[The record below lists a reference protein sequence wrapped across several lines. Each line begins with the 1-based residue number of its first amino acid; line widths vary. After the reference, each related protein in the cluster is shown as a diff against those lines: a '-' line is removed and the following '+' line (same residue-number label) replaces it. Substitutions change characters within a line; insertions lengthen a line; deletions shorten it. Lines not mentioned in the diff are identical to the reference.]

1 VGARSPA
8 SGGSCSGQRRSAQH
22 GRSLSAMS
30 RVASTVST
38 IGPKMIATMEILAG
52 ASGTP
57 MVMVVEEM
65 VVEVATDGV
74 A

>member
-1 VGARSPA
+1 
-8 SGGSCSGQRRSAQH
+8 
-22 GRSLSAMS
+22 MS